1 MACSRGR
8 ASPGAITVRKLF
20 ASSGGYCQNPKC
32 HEPLFEDAG
41 GKVITIGELAHIF
54 SAIDNG
60 PRTNANLTAEE
71 RGHFDNIILLC
82 ANCHTKIDK
91 AEEYYTDEMIREWKE
106 EHIANINAIFGV
118 REFDDRAEAYN
129 ELDKLFRENN
139 SIFRTYGPQSQD
151 ALNPESPQVN
161 IWLRK
166 IQTHILP
173 NNRKIIR
180 FIEKNYKFLNDEEK
194 DVFYKLRMH
203 VDDFE
208 SKHLGLTNDNG
219 EMFPPEAVCIFKG

>member
-8 ASPGAITVRKLF
+8 ASPGSITVRKLF

-32 HEPLFEDAG
+32 LEPLFEDAG
-41 GKVITIGELAHIF
+41 DKIITIGELAHIF

-60 PRTNANLTAEE
+60 PRTNTELTAEE
-71 RGHFDNIILLC
+71 RGYFDNIILLC

-91 AEEYYTDEMIREWKE
+91 AENYYTDEIIRGWKG
-106 EHIANINAIFGV
+106 EHIAKINATFGV
-118 REFDDRAEAYN
+118 REFNSREEVHA
-129 ELDKLFRENN
+129 ELDKLFRENKV
-139 SIFRTYGPQSQD
+139 IFNTYGPQSEA

-180 FIEKNYKFLNDEEK
+180 LIDKNYQLIHEDEK
-194 DVFYKLRMH
+194 DVFVKLCMH

-208 SKHLGLTNDNG
+208 SKHLELTCDNG
-219 EMFPPEAVCIFKG
+219 EKFPPEAIDLFKG